1 MTKSVLSPNPSDVR
15 TQADVWKLGLALG
28 ILLLACYWQTISATA
43 VLLTSSEDMA
53 HGFFAPLVAGFL
65 LWSNKDRLANGL
77 SGPSLWAV
85 PLLAAGALLA
95 VPASLGASTT
105 ISRIGLL
112 LSLAGSALVLGGTPL
127 LKAVRFP
134 LALLLYTFPI
144 PAVLYG
150 EITLPL
156 QLLASRLAEMSF
168 EMLGYSVLRE
178 GNVIELAN
186 QKLSVVEAC
195 SGLRSLVTL
204 SFFTAAYAYL
214 MENRNWVRT
223 LLFLAAIPSAIL
235 INAMR
240 ITLTG
245 VLGKINPAWTK
256 GTVHDVTGWV
266 CFAIGF
272 MIVLLIHLMVNRLT
286 RKEKTA

>member
-1 MTKSVLSPNPSDVR
+1 MTKSVLPLNVAAVQPGL
-15 TQADVWKLGLALG
+15 WKLAAGLG
-28 ILLLACYWQTISATA
+28 FLLLLCYWQTIFATA
-43 VLLTSSEDMA
+43 ILLTASEDMA
-53 HGFFAPLVAGFL
+53 HGFFAPFVASFL
-65 LWSNKDRLANGL
+65 LWSNKDRLTARR
-77 SGPSLWAV
+77 SDASVWAV
-85 PLLAAGALLA
+85 PLLALGALLA

-105 ISRIGLL
+105 ISRFGLL
-112 LSLAGSALVLGGTPL
+112 LSLAGATLVLGGVPL

-178 GNVIELAN
+178 GNIIELAN
-186 QKLSVVEAC
+186 QRLSVVEAC

-204 SFFTAAYAYL
+204 SFFTAVYSYL
-214 MENRNWVRT
+214 MEKRNWVRT
-223 LLFLAAIPSAIL
+223 VLVIAAIPSAIL

-256 GTVHDVTGWV
+256 GTVHDITGWV

-272 MIVLLIHLMVNRLT
+272 VIVLLIHLMVKRWT
-286 RKEKTA
+286 RGEKAA

>member
-1 MTKSVLSPNPSDVR
+1 MEPWKVAVTLGVL
-15 TQADVWKLGLALG
+15 LG
-28 ILLLACYWQTISATA
+28 ACYWQTISATA
-43 VLLTSSEDMA
+43 VLLTNSEDMA
-53 HGFFAPLVAGFL
+53 HGFFAPIVGAFL
-65 LWSNKDRLANGL
+65 LWTNWGRIAARMEA
-77 SGPSLWAV
+77 PSAWGV
-85 PLLAAGALLA
+85 PLIALGALLA
-95 VPASLGASTT
+95 VPASLGASST
-105 ISRIGLL
+105 ISRFGLL
-112 LSLAGSALVLGGTPL
+112 LSLAGCLLVLGGLPL

-144 PAVLYG
+144 PSVLYG

-156 QLLASRLAEMSF
+156 QLLASRLAEWSF

-178 GNVIELAN
+178 GNIIELAN

-204 SFFTAAYAYL
+204 SFFTATYGYL
-214 MENRNWVRT
+214 MESRNWVRF
-223 LLFLAAIPSAIL
+223 LLFAAAIPSAIW

-256 GTVHDVTGWV
+256 GTAHDITGWA

-272 MIVLLIHLMVNRLT
+272 LMVLGVHFAAVKWS
-286 RKEKTA
+286 RKEKAA

>member
-1 MTKSVLSPNPSDVR
+1 MCYWHTIS
-15 TQADVWKLGLALG
+15 TTA
-28 ILLLACYWQTISATA
+28 ILLTA
-43 VLLTSSEDMA
+43 SEDMA
-53 HGFFAPLVAGFL
+53 HGFFAPVVAGFI
-65 LWSNKDRLANGL
+65 LWSNRDRLTTGL
-77 SGPSLWAV
+77 SEPSIWAV
-85 PLLAAGALLA
+85 SLLALGALLA

-105 ISRIGLL
+105 ISRLGFL
-112 LSLAGSALVLGGTPL
+112 LSLAGVTLVLGGVPL

-134 LALLLYTFPI
+134 LLLLLYTFPI

-204 SFFTAAYAYL
+204 SFFTAVYSYL
-214 MENRNWVRT
+214 MDHRNWVRT
-223 LLFLAAIPSAIL
+223 LLVVAAIPAAIL

-256 GTVHDVTGWV
+256 GTVHDITGWV

-272 MIVLLIHLMVNRLT
+272 LIVLLIHLMVKHWT
-286 RKEKTA
+286 RREKTA

>member
-1 MTKSVLSPNPSDVR
+1 MIQSVPSSTISAALSQPIAWR
-15 TQADVWKLGLALG
+15 LAIGLVF
-28 ILLLACYWQTISATA
+28 LLLLCYWQTISATA
-43 VLLTSSEDMA
+43 ILLTASEDMA
-53 HGFFAPLVAGFL
+53 HGFFAPFLAGFL
-65 LWSNKDRLANGL
+65 LWSNRSRLAVGA
-77 SGPSLWAV
+77 PSLWAL
-85 PLLAAGALLA
+85 PLLGLGALLA

-105 ISRIGLL
+105 ISRFGLL
-112 LSLAGSALVLGGTPL
+112 LSLAGCTLVFGGIPL

-144 PAVLYG
+144 PGVLYG

-156 QLLASRLAEMSF
+156 QLLASRLAEVSF
-168 EMLGYSVLRE
+168 ELLGYSVLRE
-178 GNVIELAN
+178 GNIIELSN

-214 MENRNWVRT
+214 LESRNWVRT
-223 LLFLAAIPSAIL
+223 LLFLAANPSAIL

-245 VLGKINPAWTK
+245 VLGKVNPAWTK
-256 GTVHDVTGWV
+256 GTVHDITGWG

-272 MIVLLIHLMVNRLT
+272 VIVLMVHLLANRMTL
-286 RKEKTA
+286 EKQKA

>member
-1 MTKSVLSPNPSDVR
+1 MSQSIPSQNANTASLLRDPWWFAGGLFVL
-15 TQADVWKLGLALG
+15 
-28 ILLLACYWQTISATA
+28 ILACYWHTISATA
-43 VLLTSSEDMA
+43 ILLTDSEDMA
-53 HGFFAPLVAGFL
+53 HGFFAPMVAGFA
-65 LWSNKDRLANGL
+65 LWTQKERFTTRISE
-77 SGPSLWAV
+77 PSFWAI
-85 PLLAAGALLA
+85 PLFALGAVLA

-105 ISRIGLL
+105 ISRFGFLF
-112 LSLAGSALVLGGTPL
+112 SLAGCALVLGGLPL

-156 QLLASRLAEMSF
+156 QLLASRLAEGAF
-168 EMLGYSVLRE
+168 ELLGYSVLRE
-178 GNVIELAN
+178 GNIIELAN
-186 QKLSVVEAC
+186 QRLSVVEAC

-204 SFFTAAYAYL
+204 SFFTVTYAYF
-214 MENRNWVRT
+214 MEDRNRVRG

-245 VLGKINPAWTK
+245 VLGKINSAWTK
-256 GTVHDVTGWV
+256 GTVHDITGWV

-272 MIVLLIHLMVNRLT
+272 LLVLLVHWLANRMM
-286 RKEKTA
+286 RKEKTE

>member
-1 MTKSVLSPNPSDVR
+1 MTKSVPPSNAGVV
-15 TQADVWKLGLALG
+15 QPHPGLWKLATGLGVLLLLCYWHTISTTA
-28 ILLLACYWQTISATA
+28 ILLTA
-43 VLLTSSEDMA
+43 SEDMA
-53 HGFFAPLVAGFL
+53 HGFFAPVVAGFI
-65 LWSNKDRLANGL
+65 LWSNKDRLTTGL
-77 SGPSLWAV
+77 SEPSIWAV
-85 PLLAAGALLA
+85 SLLALGALLA

-105 ISRIGLL
+105 ISRFGFL
-112 LSLAGSALVLGGTPL
+112 LSLAGVTLVLGGVPL

-134 LALLLYTFPI
+134 LLLLLYTFPI

-204 SFFTAAYAYL
+204 SFFTAVYSYL
-214 MENRNWVRT
+214 MDHRNWVRT
-223 LLFLAAIPSAIL
+223 LLVVAAIPAAIL

-256 GTVHDVTGWV
+256 GTVHDITGWV

-272 MIVLLIHLMVNRLT
+272 LIVLLIHLMVKHWT
-286 RKEKTA
+286 RGEKTA

>member
-1 MTKSVLSPNPSDVR
+1 MTQSVSSSNVGNVGPNPG
-15 TQADVWKLGLALG
+15 VWKWAVLLGL
-28 ILLLACYWQTISATA
+28 LLVLCYWQTISATA
-43 VLLTSSEDMA
+43 FLLISSDDMA
-53 HGFFAPLVAGFL
+53 HGFFAPIVAVFL
-65 LWSNKDRLANGL
+65 LWSNKDRIIAGL
-77 SGPSLWAV
+77 SEPSLWAL
-85 PLLAAGALLA
+85 PLLAIGALLA

-105 ISRIGLL
+105 ISRFGLL
-112 LSLAGSALVLGGTPL
+112 FSLAGYAVVIGGVPL

-134 LALLLYTFPI
+134 LALLIYTFPI

-150 EITLPL
+150 EVTLPL

-168 EMLGYSVLRE
+168 EILGYSVLRE
-178 GNVIELAN
+178 GNIIELAN

-214 MENRNWVRT
+214 MENRNWVRV
-223 LLFLAAIPSAIL
+223 LLLITAVPSAIF

-245 VLGKINPAWTK
+245 ILGRINPAWTK
-256 GTVHDVTGWV
+256 GTVHDITGWV

-272 MIVLLIHLMVNRLT
+272 VIVLLVHLMLKRGT
-286 RKEKTA
+286 GKEKAA

>member
-1 MTKSVLSPNPSDVR
+1 MTKSVPPSNVGAV
-15 TQADVWKLGLALG
+15 QPHPGLWKLAAGLLV
-28 ILLLACYWQTISATA
+28 LLLLCYWQTISATA
-43 VLLTSSEDMA
+43 ILLTASEDMA
-53 HGFFAPLVAGFL
+53 HGFFAPVVAAFL
-65 LWSNKDRLANGL
+65 LWSNRDRLTTGL
-77 SGPSLWAV
+77 SEPSAWAV
-85 PLLAAGALLA
+85 PLLALGALLA

-105 ISRIGLL
+105 ISRFGLL
-112 LSLAGSALVLGGTPL
+112 LSLAGVTLVLGGVPL

-144 PAVLYG
+144 PGVLYG

-178 GNVIELAN
+178 GNIIELAN

-204 SFFTAAYAYL
+204 SFFTAVYSYL
-214 MENRNWVRT
+214 MENRNWVRA
-223 LLFLAAIPSAIL
+223 LLVIVAIPAAIL

-256 GTVHDVTGWV
+256 GTVHDITGWV

-272 MIVLLIHLMVNRLT
+272 VIVLLIHLMVKRWT
-286 RKEKTA
+286 RKGKVG

>member
-1 MTKSVLSPNPSDVR
+1 MIQSIPSSTISAAPSQSIAWR
-15 TQADVWKLGLALG
+15 LAIGLVV
-28 ILLLACYWQTISATA
+28 LLLLCYWQTISATA
-43 VLLTSSEDMA
+43 ILLTASEDMA
-53 HGFFAPLVAGFL
+53 HGFFAPFLAAFL
-65 LWSNKDRLANGL
+65 LWSNRARLAVGA
-77 SGPSLWAV
+77 PSLWAV
-85 PLLAAGALLA
+85 PLLGLGALLA

-105 ISRIGLL
+105 ISRFGLL
-112 LSLAGSALVLGGTPL
+112 LSLAGCALVLGGIPL

-134 LALLLYTFPI
+134 LALLIYTFPI
-144 PAVLYG
+144 PGVLYG

-156 QLLASRLAEMSF
+156 QLLASRLAEVSF
-168 EMLGYSVLRE
+168 ELLGYSVLRE
-178 GNVIELAN
+178 GNIIELSN

-204 SFFTAAYAYL
+204 L
-214 MENRNWVRT
+214 V
-223 LLFLAAIPSAIL
+223 LAAIPSAIL

-256 GTVHDVTGWV
+256 GTVHDITGWG

-272 MIVLLIHLMVNRLT
+272 VIVLMVHLLVNKMT
-286 RKEKTA
+286 QQKQTA